1 MIPSL
6 FNNIGKNYILYLE
19 QVRCIHACFSASF
32 EGRLIITLEEPNG
45 TLADNVLVQVSNS
58 ATNQS
63 RRINLV
69 LGRTFHLH
77 CQAGDVESNQGS
89 SLAAIWYSGD
99 DEVAVSNASDPN
111 HPMIYNYLERNRRT
125 LVLTNFTVGNVGV
138 YRCRE
143 RGTSNIEG
151 AAVVIGT
158 SK

>member
-1 MIPSL
+1 M
-6 FNNIGKNYILYLE
+6 
-19 QVRCIHACFSASF
+19 
-32 EGRLIITLEEPNG
+32 
-45 TLADNVLVQVSNS
+45 QVSDS

-69 LGRTFHLH
+69 PGRTFHLH
-77 CQAGDVESNQGS
+77 CQAGNVESNQGS
-89 SLAAIWYSGD
+89 SLDAVWYSGD
-99 DEVAVSNASDPN
+99 NEVMVSTANDPN
-111 HPMIYNYLERNRRT
+111 RPMIYNYLERNRWT

-143 RGTSNIEG
+143 RGTSNMEG